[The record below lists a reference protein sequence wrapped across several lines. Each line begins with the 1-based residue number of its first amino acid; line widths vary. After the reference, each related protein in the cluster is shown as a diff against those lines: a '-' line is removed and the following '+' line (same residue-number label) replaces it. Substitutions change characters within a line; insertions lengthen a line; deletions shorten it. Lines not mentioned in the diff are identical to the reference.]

1 MIEKSLIDRL
11 NKRITIQTKTTTSD
25 GFGSHNEVWANLA
38 IVWAEIN
45 PISNKNVFEANKID
59 DKTTHIITIR
69 YYTSLTTKD
78 RIKYGDRIF
87 NIIGIINPLENN
99 KIMQIKVE
107 EVFA

>member
-11 NKRITIQTKTTTSD
+11 NKRITIQTKTITSD
-25 GFGSHNEVWANLA
+25 GFGSHNEVWTNLA

-69 YYTSLTTKD
+69 YYASLTTKD

-107 EVFA
+107 EMFA